1 MLDETSCM
9 LRPYNDGWYHL
20 CLFPQD
26 APVQPHVQEAL
37 ARPRIAHA
45 LRPSVG
51 SSKRIMGDLRS
62 AKWST
67 RREERY
73 RILSSHRAGLPTET
87 VAPPSAEEAQE
98 AVVEAPQTEAAPRLP
113 LGDVQVVDL
122 IHEEEENNKGPV
134 KVCGVDLCQGTC
146 FYPTQNN
153 RSYPKML
160 LC

>member
-1 MLDETSCM
+1 MMDGITS
-9 LRPYNDGWYHL
+9 
-20 CLFPQD
+20 LFPQD

-87 VAPPSAEEAQE
+87 LVPPPTAEEAQE

-134 KVCGVDLCQGTC
+134 KVCCVAVCQGT
-146 FYPTQNN
+146 YLYTIQNN
-153 RSYPKML
+153 RSYLKML